1 MIYHRLPEDIK
12 DKVDNYVKDNVKIY
26 TRTYLLSDLNNFH
39 INKLQRLIFGYY
51 YQLQW
56 ISPSYACI
64 ESDIINWLNHP
75 HSEQMDT
82 PFMTGLIA
90 DRFIDVVK
98 RIFIQPVLVNNA
110 ITLATS
116 CNGIDN
122 DFSENLPYS
131 CLNKLSSKKFIIH
144 KILNN
149 LTIHELESLYIYMMN
164 RIGKLTNHNLLE
176 ITCNF
181 VL

>member
-1 MIYHRLPEDIK
+1 MIYDRLPEDIK
-12 DKVDNYVKDNVKIY
+12 EKVDYYVTENVKIY

-64 ESDIINWLNHP
+64 EIDIINWLNHP
-75 HSEQMDT
+75 HSENMDT
-82 PFMTGLIA
+82 PFMTGLIT
-90 DRFIDVVK
+90 DRFIDVLK
-98 RIFIQPVLVNNA
+98 RIFIKPKLVNDA
-110 ITLATS
+110 ITLAIS

-122 DFSENLPYS
+122 DYSENLPYS
-131 CLNKLSSKKFIIH
+131 CLNKLTSKKFIIH
-144 KILNN
+144 KILNT
-149 LTIHELESLYIYMMN
+149 LTIPELESFYIYMMN

-176 ITCNF
+176 ISCNYI
-181 VL
+181 